1 MSLLGLGAI
10 LGVGG
15 LAGSL
20 VSNQHANETIQ
31 DQNKRNYDL
40 ALRQQQFAEKSFK
53 QQMRFNNPVTQA
65 ALLRASGLNPALM
78 SSGLAGSVSS
88 GSSGG
93 SPSQNSP
100 IPLESSGL
108 ASLVNGISLND
119 AQAQNLESQSG
130 ANSAKAFS
138 DRASGFNTLLR
149 NYTQYERDTADI
161 FRMRKEGDL
170 SAEQARSEVAKR
182 QPMIDMMNSE
192 IRSNQM
198 QANLFEQK
206 VETEIEQT
214 AQAAAQRKIM
224 EFRLSKEPDRF
235 AAELQTMVSE
245 TAYNYASA
253 YLQKVNAKSIE
264 QLTPWQKQSLAAGI
278 QKAISET
285 MLNTK
290 NRQLLEKKLGSFD
303 TDKWFERGSTI
314 VSGLTQGVMMGL
326 GIGYFSKAA
335 GAAKV
340 VKGFAN

>member
-1 MSLLGLGAI
+1 MDPISVG

-15 LAGSL
+15 LASNIFTNM
-20 VSNQHANETIQ
+20 SNQSNN
-31 DQNKRNYDL
+31 DRNFEFVK
-40 ALRQQQFAEKSFK
+40 RQQDFAERSFR
-53 QQMRFNNPVTQA
+53 QQMRFNSPVTQA
-65 ALLRASGLNPALM
+65 NLMRAAGINPALH
-78 SSGLAGSVSS
+78 SSGLAGSVSA

-93 SPSQNSP
+93 SPSN
-100 IPLESSGL
+100 IPMESLDMSGLNGL
-108 ASLVNGISLND
+108 ASNIGL
-119 AQAQNLESQSG
+119 LESQRG

-138 DRASGFNTLLR
+138 DKASGFNTLLR

-161 FRMRKEGDL
+161 YRLRKEGDL
-170 SAEQARSEVAKR
+170 SAEQARSEIAKR

-192 IRSNQM
+192 IRSNNM

-285 MLNTK
+285 TLNTK
-290 NRQLLEKKLGSFD
+290 NRQYLEKKLGSFD